1 MVNIHNFVSTTKSH
15 STYTLNW
22 VDNKLNARSLFMYDG
37 DFDVRKKCSVYFL
50 CGYT

>member
-37 DFDVRKKCSVYFL
+37 DFDVRKEC
-50 CGYT
+50 